1 MEDLNELSALM
12 ETLTEQNLQ
21 MALVFEKILAEMEAP
36 PSDDGLVKTL
46 EKLLAPLVDS
56 SQQIKGHLG
65 I

>member
-1 MEDLNELSALM
+1 MEDLKEFSALM

-21 MALVFEKILAEMEAP
+21 MALVFEKILAEMEG

>member
-1 MEDLNELSALM
+1 MEDLTEFSALM

-21 MALVFEKILAEMEAP
+21 MALVFEKILAVMDA

>member
-1 MEDLNELSALM
+1 MADLKEFSALM

-36 PSDDGLVKTL
+36 SDDGPVKTL

>member
-1 MEDLNELSALM
+1 MEDLKEFSALM

-36 PSDDGLVKTL
+36 SDDGLVETL
-46 EKLLAPLVDS
+46 ANLLAPLVDS